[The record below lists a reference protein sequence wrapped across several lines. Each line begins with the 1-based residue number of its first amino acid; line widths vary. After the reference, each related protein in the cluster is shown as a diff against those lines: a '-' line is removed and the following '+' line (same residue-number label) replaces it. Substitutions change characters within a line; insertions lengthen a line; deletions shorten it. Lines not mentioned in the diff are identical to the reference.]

1 MKRRT
6 IGFDRVISIIITV
19 ICLVTALSIIRNTF
33 ADGKEELA
41 IEIASESKSV
51 NVGIEKATR
60 SNISSY
66 TKLYGDIITDSDP
79 IAMYPDVSGRI
90 TALTIKKGERI
101 EKGDIIGYVNQSKPG
116 YSYNE
121 SPITASASGEVL
133 SIEAAV
139 GDTVDTS
146 STIATVMLD
155 EELKIETSVPE
166 RYISV
171 LEPGLTASFAVEAYP
186 GKTYQA
192 EVSYISPI
200 VDTDTRTAEI
210 ELTITG
216 NTDGLMK
223 GMFAT
228 VSLETESEHDVITV
242 PSSAVES
249 DSNGEYVLTAEHG
262 IAIRKNIESGITD
275 GQRTAVISGLEEG
288 DDVIISGSASE
299 GSEITVT
306 GGV

>member
-41 IEIASESKSV
+41 IEIANESKSV

-60 SNISSY
+60 SDISSY

-155 EELKIETSVPE
+155 EELKIETNVPE

-171 LEPGLTASFAVEAYP
+171 LEPGLTASFTVEAYP

-192 EVSYISPI
+192 EISYISPI

-216 NTDGLMK
+216 DTDGLMK

-242 PSSAVES
+242 PSSAVER